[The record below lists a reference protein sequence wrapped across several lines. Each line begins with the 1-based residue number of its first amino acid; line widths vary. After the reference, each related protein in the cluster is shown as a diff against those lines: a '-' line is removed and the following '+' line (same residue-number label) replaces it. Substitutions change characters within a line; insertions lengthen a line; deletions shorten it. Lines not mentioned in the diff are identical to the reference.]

1 MTFVEDLKYQIK
13 YSTPI
18 LKLVVINIGVFISLG
33 LVNLVLF
40 LTNIKFEFISSFLLL
55 SSDPHHFLHTPWTLF
70 SYQFIHT
77 GFIHLLFNMMTLYFI
92 GQLFTDFFKRTD
104 AWRVYL
110 LGGLTGGLLYV
121 ASYSLFPVFSNH
133 NGTLEG
139 ASGGIIAILFATATY
154 APNVR
159 IALFGIFHVRLVW
172 LALGYLFLDLI
183 SIPSGNSGGH
193 IAHIGGALF
202 GFIFARY
209 RQGTLQVK
217 LFDTFSTKKPDER
230 KFKIKVHAHNETK
243 QNTYNKSSNSSSSPT
258 QEEIDIILDKISK
271 NGYEK
276 LSKQEKD
283 ILFKASQD

>member
-18 LKLVVINIGVFISLG
+18 LKLVIINVGLFVALG
-33 LVNLVLF
+33 LVNLVFYL
-40 LTNIKFEFISSFLLL
+40 LGVKYEFIKSFLVL
-55 SSDPHHFLHTPWTLF
+55 SSDLHHFAHTPWTLF

-77 GFIHLLFNMMTLYFI
+77 GFIHLLFNMMILYFI
-92 GQLFTDFFKRTD
+92 GQLFTDFFRRSD

-110 LGGLTGGLLYV
+110 LGGLTGGLLYLI
-121 ASYSLFPVFSNH
+121 SYSLFPVFSRH
-133 NGTLEG
+133 TGTLEG
-139 ASGGIIAILFATATY
+139 ASGGIIAIFFATATY

-159 IALFGIFHVRLVW
+159 VSLFGIFPVRLVW

-209 RQGTLQVK
+209 RQGMLQMK
-217 LFDTFSTKKPDER
+217 LFDSFSTKKPDER
-230 KFKIKVHAHNETK
+230 KFKIKVHAHNETIK
-243 QNTYNKSSNSSSSPT
+243 NTYNKSTKSSSPT